1 MNLRN
6 NGEELGQ
13 APKSGAE
20 KSYHKLIYFHEA
32 EKGGQ
37 FAQWKQS
44 ELFTAELRA
53 AFKSL
58 RYSERSYKWVT

>member
-1 MNLRN
+1 MKSSRN
-6 NGEELGQ
+6 VFPGQIYQ
-13 APKSGAE
+13 APKSWAE

-37 FAQWKQS
+37 FAQWERP
-44 ELFTAELRA
+44 ELFTAELRG

-58 RYSERSYKWVT
+58 R

>member
-1 MNLRN
+1 MNLGTMAR
-6 NGEELGQ
+6 ELGQ
-13 APKSGAE
+13 APKRGAE

-37 FAQWKQS
+37 FAQWKQP

-53 AFKSL
+53 ALKSL
-58 RYSERSYKWVT
+58 RYSERSYK